1 MTAEGRKPKKLPL
14 PEEELMAPG
23 HVGCLGCGGCHA
35 MRYVLKATGPRTI
48 ISIPACCWAVM
59 PGVYPNT
66 TFGIPHI
73 NTAFEVTGASISGIR
88 AALDA
93 KGIEDVTVLGWA
105 GDGGTADI
113 GIQALSGMVER
124 CTKALYVMY
133 DNEAYM
139 NTGIQRSSSTPWGA
153 WTTTTQVGVVR
164 DYKSAPKKNMVEI
177 MVAHGIPYAATA
189 SIAWP
194 KDIIAKVQKAMAV
207 NGPAFL
213 HIFAPCPTGWRYPP
227 DQTLEVARQATYSKA
242 FPIYEVEHGRY
253 TVRTFKKETKLED
266 YLMMQ
271 GRFRHL
277 NTEEIERIKGNVERW
292 YRRLLRLQEMTV
304 EEGPEGQCQR

>member
-1 MTAEGRKPKKLPL
+1 MAVKELPL

-35 MRYVLKATGPRTI
+35 MRYTLKATGPRTI

-66 TFGIPHI
+66 CFHIPHI

-93 KGIEDVTVLGWA
+93 RGVKDVTVMGWA

-124 CTKALYVMY
+124 ETRAMYVMY

-153 WTTTTQVGVVR
+153 WTTTTQVGAIR

-177 MVAHGIPYAATA
+177 MAAHGVPYVATA
-189 SIAWP
+189 NIAWP
-194 KDIIAKVQKAMAV
+194 KDLMAKVVKAKAV
-207 NGPAFL
+207 DGPTFL

-227 DQTLEVARQATYSKA
+227 GKTLEVARLATHTRI
-242 FPIYEVEHGRY
+242 FPLYEVEAGVY
-253 TVRTFKKETKLED
+253 KVKQFKKEARIED

-277 NTEEIERIKGNVERW
+277 TQEEIGAIKANVDRW
-292 YRRLLRLQEMTV
+292 FTKLLKLEQLTQEP
-304 EEGPEGQCQR
+304 G

>member
-1 MTAEGRKPKKLPL
+1 MAVKKLPL
-14 PEEELMAPG
+14 PEEERMDPG

-35 MRYVLKATGPRTI
+35 MRYTLKATGPRTI

-66 TFGIPHI
+66 CFNIPHI

-93 KGIEDVTVLGWA
+93 RGKEDITVMGWA

-124 CTKALYVMY
+124 GTKAMYVMY

-139 NTGIQRSSSTPWGA
+139 NTGIQRSSSTPTGA
-153 WTTTTQVGVVR
+153 WTTTTQVGAVR
-164 DYKSAPKKNMVEI
+164 DYTRAPKKNMVEI

-189 SIAWP
+189 NIAWP
-194 KDIIAKVQKAMAV
+194 RDLIAKVKKAMTV
-207 NGPAFL
+207 DGPTFI

-227 DQTLEVARQATYSKA
+227 DKTLEIAKQATHAKI
-242 FPIYEVEHGRY
+242 FPLYEVEVGVY
-253 TVRTFKKETKLED
+253 KVKTFKKEANVAE
-266 YLMMQ
+266 YLMRQ

-277 NTEEIERIKGNVERW
+277 NQEEIDGITENVLSW
-292 YRRLLRLQEMTV
+292 YDKLLRYERMTN
-304 EEGPEGQCQR
+304 ED

>member
-1 MTAEGRKPKKLPL
+1 MAVKKLPL

-35 MRYVLKATGPRTI
+35 MRYTLKATGPKTI

-66 TFGIPHI
+66 TFRIPHI

-93 KGIEDVTVLGWA
+93 RGVEGVTVMGWA

-124 CTKALYVMY
+124 GTRAMYVMY

-139 NTGIQRSSSTPWGA
+139 NTGIQRSSATPWGA
-153 WTTTTQVGVVR
+153 WTTTTQVGAIR

-177 MVAHGIPYAATA
+177 MAAHGVPYVATA
-189 SIAWP
+189 NIAWP
-194 KDIIAKVQKAMAV
+194 KDLMAKVKKAMAV
-207 NGPAFL
+207 DGPAFL
-213 HIFAPCPTGWRYPP
+213 HMFAPCPTGWRYPP
-227 DQTLEVARQATYSKA
+227 DKTLEVARMATHSRI
-242 FPIYEVEHGRY
+242 FPLYEVEGGVY
-253 TVRTFKKETKLED
+253 TVKTFKKEARIED

-277 NTEEIERIKGNVERW
+277 TQEEIDVIKGNVDRW
-292 YRRLLRLQEMTV
+292 FAKLLRLEEMTK
-304 EEGPEGQCQR
+304 ELG

>member
-1 MTAEGRKPKKLPL
+1 VAVKKLPL

-35 MRYVLKATGPRTI
+35 MRYTLKATGPRTI

-66 TFGIPHI
+66 TFRIPHI

-93 KGIEDVTVLGWA
+93 RGVEDVTVLGWA

-124 CTKALYVMY
+124 GTKAMYIMY

-139 NTGIQRSSSTPWGA
+139 NTGIQRSSSTPVGA
-153 WTTTTQVGVVR
+153 WTTTTQVGEIR
-164 DYKSAPKKNMVEI
+164 DYKRAPKKNIVEI

-189 SIAWP
+189 NIAWP
-194 KDIIAKVQKAMAV
+194 KDLIAKVERAMEV
-207 NGPAFL
+207 DGPSFI

-227 DQTLEVARQATYSKA
+227 DKTLEIAKMATLAKV
-242 FPIYEVEHGRY
+242 FPLYEVENSVY
-253 TVRTFKKETKLED
+253 KVKTFKKEADIGE
-266 YLMMQ
+266 YMMRQ

-277 NTEEIERIKGNVERW
+277 TQAEIDGIKENVMRW
-292 YRRLLRLQEMTV
+292 YDRLLKLEVMTS
-304 EEGPEGQCQR
+304 EE